1 MGTRE
6 GWNESLG
13 KHVHLNYLGVDIFS
27 YFNLPLNSLRTHS
40 RSKLITSDGQRGQTD
55 FVCFH
60 VIERKFVHT
69 HEVLFGS

>member
-6 GWNESLG
+6 GGNESLG

-40 RSKLITSDGQRGQTD
+40 RSKLINSDGQRGQTD
-55 FVCFH
+55 FVCFN
-60 VIERKFVHT
+60 VIETKIEH
-69 HEVLFGS
+69 S